1 MISLAAPARAGV
13 EHVLYAEV
21 LEYQCAVCV
30 HQFPAQFMGK
40 VFSSVGHALMDVSND
55 LAAFGSFVFVPSS
68 LHPPKFNLI
77 SAKETWI
84 AHSQTI
90 RERCKGCQTHV
101 NSNSNIVVGQSSRF
115 YFTSKTGVP
124 IPHSVSLYV
133 QGLYASL
140 DGAVLDYF
148 DCSDFGN
155 HHPMIQQLKPRL
167 LEGEAI
173 VSAITLETRI
183 TNFIRACLHA
193 AKERL
198 KSKVNPF
205 LHILQNL
212 RMYLLEF
219 RVFTLPRSQH
229 FICVIQG
236 YGSLLTL
243 PRILADCKSSVIHKP
258 A

>member
-30 HQFPAQFMGK
+30 HKFPAQFMGK
-40 VFSSVGHALMDVSND
+40 VFSSVGNALMDVGDD
-55 LAAFGSFVFVPSS
+55 LAAFGGFVLGIPA
-68 LHPPKFNLI
+68 LCPPKFNLI

-101 NSNSNIVVGQSSRF
+101 NSNSTIVVGQSRRF

-148 DCSDFGN
+148 DRSDFGN
-155 HHPMIQQLKPRL
+155 HHPVIQQLKPGL

-198 KSKVNPF
+198 KSKVNSF

-229 FICVIQG
+229 FIRVIQG
-236 YGSLLTL
+236 YGALLTL